1 MESHW
6 GWNVSWHFSAF
17 IEQLKIFPAVWSS
30 KLYDLPLASL
40 QTRALCWDGTFSA
53 CLVALTLVPPSAVGA
68 AFQPSSR
75 GCFLYSLP
83 VPPKAQLSHRI
94 SVWPGDPSFPSWH
107 SAAGPCVLSGF
118 PSAWGA
124 RFLFRRPFP
133 GQVHFRVQPAITF
146 PVAFHSPSSSVRIN
160 LFPFVLPGSI
170 VYSSTVRSHCLLAH
184 FICCQFLMG
193 RTQNEGGPRAW
204 AILVHLFLLF
214 V

>member
-75 GCFLYSLP
+75 CCFLYSLP

-94 SVWPGDPSFPSWH
+94 SVWPGDPFPVLALCGRAVCAQWLPFCLGCPLSFPPPLSRP
-107 SAAGPCVLSGF
+107 GPLQGSTSHHVPCCL
-118 PSAWGA
+118 PLA
-124 RFLFRRPFP
+124 FLF
-133 GQVHFRVQPAITF
+133 
-146 PVAFHSPSSSVRIN
+146 S
-160 LFPFVLPGSI
+160 
-170 VYSSTVRSHCLLAH
+170 
-184 FICCQFLMG
+184 
-193 RTQNEGGPRAW
+193 QN
-204 AILVHLFLLF
+204 
-214 V
+214 